1 MVPAPKISQRRVFKK
16 CLLARAENRTA
27 ISAASTCVSSTSCRL
42 KRTCTYESRTRLESC
57 TRDPIGYEDG
67 WNSYRAYFVPNSV
80 DPTGQYRLIAPSPQP
95 RPSWW
100 PSWLP
105 WNTDVAPNP
114 VDFVCPVGCAASSL
128 NRIYNFTKT
137 IKIHEIRANLMWK
150 HIERLRKL
158 GAEDSNP
165 GIQLL
170 LDEIQ
175 RIEDQ
180 IARLRALIEKCER
193 RLK

>member
-1 MVPAPKISQRRVFKK
+1 MPPGA
-16 CLLARAENRTA
+16 AENRTA